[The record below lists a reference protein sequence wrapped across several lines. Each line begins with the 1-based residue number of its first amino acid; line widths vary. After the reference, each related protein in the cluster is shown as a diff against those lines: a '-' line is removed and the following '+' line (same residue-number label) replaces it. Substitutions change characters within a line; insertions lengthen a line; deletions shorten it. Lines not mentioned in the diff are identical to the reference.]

1 MIEYNIDL
9 KKCLKLGGKIVKFEN
24 GKTNSISLNRLLKK
38 ENINVEEGT
47 NIVYIMYSDSSTIQ
61 IVFRILNIEDEN
73 SKLNCLYEAISK

>member
-1 MIEYNIDL
+1 MIEYNINL

>member
-1 MIEYNIDL
+1 MVEYNINL

-47 NIVYIMYSDSSTIQ
+47 DIVYIMYSDSSTIQ
-61 IVFRILNIEDEN
+61 IVFKILNIEDEN

>member
-1 MIEYNIDL
+1 MVEYNIDL

-61 IVFRILNIEDEN
+61 IVFKILNIEDEN

>member
-1 MIEYNIDL
+1 MVEYNIDL

-47 NIVYIMYSDSSTIQ
+47 DIVYIMYSDSSTIQ
-61 IVFRILNIEDEN
+61 IVFKILNIEDEN

>member
-1 MIEYNIDL
+1 MVEYNINL

>member
-1 MIEYNIDL
+1 MVEYNIDL

>member
-1 MIEYNIDL
+1 MVEYNIDL
-9 KKCLKLGGKIVKFEN
+9 KKCLKLGGKIVKFKN

>member
-1 MIEYNIDL
+1 MVEYNIDL
-9 KKCLKLGGKIVKFEN
+9 QKCLKLGGKIVKFEN

>member
-1 MIEYNIDL
+1 MKNQYMNLIEIINLSKTYYSSTNETKALDNI
-9 KKCLKLGGKIVKFEN
+9 
-24 GKTNSISLNRLLKK
+24 
-38 ENINVEEGT
+38 NINVEEGT

>member
-1 MIEYNIDL
+1 M
-9 KKCLKLGGKIVKFEN
+9 KLGGKIVKFEN

>member
-1 MIEYNIDL
+1 MVEYNIDL

-47 NIVYIMYSDSSTIQ
+47 DIVYIMYSDSSTIQ
-61 IVFRILNIEDEN
+61 IVFKILNIEDEN
-73 SKLNCLYEAISK
+73 PKLNCLYEAISK